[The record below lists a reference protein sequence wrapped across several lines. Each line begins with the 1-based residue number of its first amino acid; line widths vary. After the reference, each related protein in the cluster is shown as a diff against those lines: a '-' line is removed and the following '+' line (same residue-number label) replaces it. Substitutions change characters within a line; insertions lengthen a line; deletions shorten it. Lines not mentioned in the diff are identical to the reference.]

1 MKNYIDWINE
11 NILDHKTIII
21 LIKSNSFS
29 HSALNVSSCNS
40 SYIFI
45 ISILKIVTYVKYYIN
60 TPKYDEASTKNR

>member
-21 LIKSNSFS
+21 LIKSNSFF
-29 HSALNVSSCNS
+29 HSALNASAC
-40 SYIFI
+40 IFI